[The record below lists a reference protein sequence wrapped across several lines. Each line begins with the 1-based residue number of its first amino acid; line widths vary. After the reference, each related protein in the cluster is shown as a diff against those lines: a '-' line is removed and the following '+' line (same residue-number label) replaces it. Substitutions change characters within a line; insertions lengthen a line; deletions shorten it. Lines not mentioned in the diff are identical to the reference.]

1 MKTEMQEKF
10 IEHFVA
16 CGNATKA
23 AMMAGY
29 SEKTAHVKGRQL
41 KKSFASDIL
50 EMTQQMMVDA
60 TPRALHILKE
70 LSENANSESVKLAA
84 VKDIL
89 DRAGLKPV
97 DKIENTH
104 IEQVSTSELKRELS
118 ALLEEDIPEPIG
130 TIN

>member
-1 MKTEMQEKF
+1 MQEKF

-29 SEKTAHVKGRQL
+29 SEKTAHVKGCQL
-41 KKSFASDIL
+41 KKRFAFDIL

-104 IEQVSTSELKRELS
+104 IEQVSTSELKGELS

>member
-29 SEKTAHVKGRQL
+29 SEKTAHVKGCQL
-41 KKSFASDIL
+41 KKRFASDIL

-84 VKDIL
+84 GKDIL